1 MAVVARVLTGCRAW
15 EPPFAM
21 GAALK
26 KERKKERNIILLLIF
41 SPNILKIEKIDS
53 EPDLAMDHR
62 LSTPV
67 LD

>member
-15 EPPFAM
+15 EPPYAM

-26 KERKKERNIILLLIF
+26 KKKERNIILLLIF